1 MPSCVTCQVDCRGK
15 QCRSC
20 YDNARNQKDPTN
32 GLDTTLDLNA
42 SHLVVDP
49 QFGNAAFPPPV
60 IVEPEAPPTSL
71 EEMYNMFVHMKSYFT
86 HVVKEK
92 DVMIAALSKRV
103 TSLEET
109 AKKTAKSTLPN
120 QNTPDS
126 SQVITEMKKEYTENM
141 KTIKA
146 TVAAQ
151 QKTLEDLQHDKRVKN
166 LVITGV
172 PEPEGLPL
180 DARKEDQATIET
192 IFTTVECPGVCASR
206 VTRLGRKRDPPAD
219 AEEGP
224 PPPRPLLVTLN
235 SVVDVRAVMN
245 GRLNLKNHRTFG
257 RVYIKRDQHPLIR
270 KEWNRLREFAKREKN
285 APINVGCTIKVD
297 YEKKAVTRDG
307 ESILAFVSPF
317 RDAGPNQ
324 SE

>member
-1 MPSCVTCQVDCRGK
+1 MKEILSSETVNCDR
-15 QCRSC
+15 
-20 YDNARNQKDPTN
+20 KDLTN
-32 GLDTTLDLNA
+32 TMDTTQDLNA
-42 SHLVVDP
+42 SHLVADP
-49 QFGNAAFPPPV
+49 QFCNAAFQSPV
-60 IVEPEAPPTSL
+60 VIEPETPPTSL

-86 HVVKEK
+86 HAIKEK

-109 AKKTAKSTLPN
+109 AKKTVKSTPK

-126 SQVITEMKKEYTENM
+126 SQVITDMKKEYTENM

-151 QKTLEDLQHDKRVKN
+151 QKTLEDLQHDKRAKN

-172 PEPEGLPL
+172 PEPEGLPI
-180 DARKEDQATIET
+180 DARKEDEATIET
-192 IFTTVECPGVCASR
+192 IFTTVQCPGVCANR

-219 AEEGP
+219 GEDGP

-235 SVVDVRAVMN
+235 SAVDVRAVMN
-245 GRLNLKNHRTFG
+245 GRLNLKNNPTFG